1 MSAIGLF
8 CVRRRGTA
16 ILLRSITFGLHL
28 SLPGRPGARLIATQF
43 ARIHR
48 ERRVDDN
55 LKGAHGAPEPDRQA
69 PAAEHRLVPERG
81 QRAAGELPHRPEVDA
96 EGRPVEVVPAVRHAA
111 EAADARVLVGG
122 LAEPVAA
129 HRRLGPE
136 ASSQRGPGG
145 GAEASGHTGVWRGAR
160 EQVEVPGKG

>member
-1 MSAIGLF
+1 MSVDEAQRF
-8 CVRRRGTA
+8 CFDRSLSVCTYPSPGGRERVS
-16 ILLRSITFGLHL
+16 LRES
-28 SLPGRPGARLIATQF
+28 
-43 ARIHR
+43 HR